1 MIHLLLIS
9 LITSILA
16 AAIANSA
23 PLPNLQIRAD
33 EIRATTTS
41 GGNMRGPALAVLAND
56 DLLLGGG
63 KTGGE
68 LFLYNLGNKRLTK
81 LGAVIA
87 ANRRIN
93 DSRFAINDI
102 AVLSETQSSANLL
115 VSYPRLGSQRNCVE
129 IVVENINYDR
139 VNQKIK
145 QVKNWLVTKPCVP
158 ISAVQHTSGRFAV
171 IDKKSAYV
179 TIGDL
184 GYSQISNRSK
194 RGDLGSIFKL
204 SSNSITKISQGHR
217 NAQGILLYNGKDLLA
232 AEHGPRGGDELNLIK
247 AGSDYGWPFVTYGQ
261 PYGPGDYV
269 RPSKTG
275 THAGFVEPL
284 KYWVPSIAIT
294 ELVQLPKSGWAA
306 WSNQLVS
313 GSLKEQVLVF
323 ISLTDNLT
331 ITDTQ
336 NFDIGERIR
345 DLEVLNSGQ
354 LVATTDSG
362 KLLILNLK
370 E

>member
-1 MIHLLLIS
+1 MIYLLLTS
-9 LITSILA
+9 LLTSILSA
-16 AAIANSA
+16 ATANSA
-23 PLPNLQIRAD
+23 PLPNLQIRSD
-33 EIRATTTS
+33 EIKTATTS

-68 LFLYNLGNKRLTK
+68 LFLYNLANKQLTK

-87 ANRRIN
+87 ANRRN
-93 DSRFAINDI
+93 DDSRFAINDI
-102 AVLSETQSSANLL
+102 AVLSEMQSSANLL
-115 VSYPRLGSQRNCVE
+115 VSYPRLGSQKNCVE

-145 QVKNWLVTKPCVP
+145 RVKIWLVTKPCVP

-194 RGDLGSIFKL
+194 RGDLGSIFRL

-232 AEHGPRGGDELNLIK
+232 TEQGPRGGDELNIIK
-247 AGSDYGWPFVTYGQ
+247 AGADYGWPFVSYGQ
-261 PYGPGDYV
+261 PYGSGDYV
-269 RPSKTG
+269 KPTKSG
-275 THAGFVEPL
+275 TH
-284 KYWVPSIAIT
+284 
-294 ELVQLPKSGWAA
+294 
-306 WSNQLVS
+306 
-313 GSLKEQVLVF
+313 
-323 ISLTDNLT
+323 
-331 ITDTQ
+331 
-336 NFDIGERIR
+336 IG
-345 DLEVLNSGQ
+345 
-354 LVATTDSG
+354 
-362 KLLILNLK
+362 
-370 E
+370 